1 MKNNTPASALTNL
14 SGRITCRVIGVGG
27 IGQIVATYLV
37 RYLVGLAVT
46 ARVVLIDGDE
56 FEHGNETRMSVRRFF
71 QNKAAALADTLGAAC
86 RGTQVTVLPV
96 QEYVRTDNL
105 DRVIHSGP
113 GESVLLCVDNHATRK
128 LVGDHC
134 ERLDDVCLV
143 SGGNDGV
150 GPDSSGYVRQG
161 TAGNVQVLMRRDG
174 RNLTC
179 GLSDL
184 HPEIAT
190 PQDVVPDDA
199 GCDLSFSSS
208 PQILFTNLTAAGCML
223 NTWWLYAR
231 GELHYSELV
240 FDISK
245 GRTAPLIEIP
255 TESSAVS
262 ARARACSRGSDR
274 PGKAAAGT
282 PHRSSQ

>member
-1 MKNNTPASALTNL
+1 MKNSVLPNL
-14 SGRITCRVIGVGG
+14 SGRITCRIIGVGG

-37 RYLVGLAVT
+37 RYLASLAVP

-56 FEHGNETRMSVRRFF
+56 FEHGNETRMSVQRLFE
-71 QNKAAALADTLGAAC
+71 NKAAALAETLGASC
-86 RGTQVTVLPV
+86 RGTQVSILPV
-96 QEYVRTDNL
+96 REYVRPDNL
-105 DRVIHSGP
+105 ARLIHSGR
-113 GESVLLCVDNHATRK
+113 GESVLMCVDNHATRK

-134 ERLDDVCLV
+134 ERLDAVCLI

-161 TAGNVQVLMRRDG
+161 TAGNVQVLLRRDG
-174 RNLTC
+174 RSLTA
-179 GLSDL
+179 GLGEH

-190 PQDVVPDDA
+190 PKDVIPDDA
-199 GCDLSFSSS
+199 GCDASLGSA

-240 FDISK
+240 FNISH
-245 GRTAPLIEIP
+245 GRTAPLIEMA
-255 TESSAVS
+255 TVV
-262 ARARACSRGSDR
+262 
-274 PGKAAAGT
+274 
-282 PHRSSQ
+282 

>member
-1 MKNNTPASALTNL
+1 MNL

-37 RYLVGLAVT
+37 RYLASLAVT

-56 FEHGNETRMSVRRFF
+56 FEHGNETRMSVPRFF
-71 QNKAAALADTLGAAC
+71 ENKAAALADALAATC
-86 RGTQVTVLPV
+86 RGTSVTLLPV
-96 QEYVRTDNL
+96 QEYVRPDNL
-105 DRVIHSGP
+105 ARLIHSGR
-113 GESVLLCVDNHATRK
+113 GESVLMCVDNHATRK
-128 LVGDHC
+128 LVGDYC

-174 RNLTC
+174 RSLTK

-190 PQDVVPDDA
+190 PKDVVPDDD
-199 GCDLSFSSS
+199 GCDAVLGSA

-223 NTWWLYAR
+223 NTWWLYSR

-240 FDISK
+240 FDISH
-245 GRTAPLIEIP
+245 GRTAPLIELPI
-255 TESSAVS
+255 AV
-262 ARARACSRGSDR
+262 
-274 PGKAAAGT
+274 
-282 PHRSSQ
+282 